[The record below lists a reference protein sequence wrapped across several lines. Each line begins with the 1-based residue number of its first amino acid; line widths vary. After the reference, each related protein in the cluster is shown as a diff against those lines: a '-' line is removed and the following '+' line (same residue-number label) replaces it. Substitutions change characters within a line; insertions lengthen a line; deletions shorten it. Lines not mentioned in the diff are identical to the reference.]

1 MRCSIKKR
9 YAEGLPGAPKPTRP
23 VLVKNVTGIE
33 HHLEVRPEK
42 TPVVVETRK
51 KPKRRTPQE
60 AIAESARRK
69 SEAKRQRKAEA
80 IRLWESGMTVQEIAE
95 HMELKVGAIC
105 DYTRDVRAAKMR
117 AERYKYDA
125 DVIRLYN
132 AGKTY
137 KEIGEAIGISKEFVA
152 AILARLRDHN
162 KVGRRNKLWRVR

>member
-1 MRCSIKKR
+1 MNSTMRIKR
-9 YAEGLPGAPKPTRP
+9 PLPPAPKPTRP

-42 TPVVVETRK
+42 PPVVVETRK
-51 KPKRRTPQE
+51 KPKRRTPSE
-60 AIAESARRK
+60 AIAESARKK

-80 IRLWESGMTVQEIAE
+80 IRLWESGMGIHEIAE

-105 DYTRDVRAAKMR
+105 DYTRDVRNAKAR
-117 AERYKYDA
+117 TERHKYDA

-137 KEIGEAIGISKEFVA
+137 KQIGEAVGISPEHVSQ
-152 AILARLRDHN
+152 ILSRLRDN
-162 KVGRRNKLWRVR
+162 GKVGRRNKLWRGR

>member
-9 YAEGLPGAPKPTRP
+9 YAEGLPGAPKLTRP
-23 VLVKNVTGIE
+23 IIVKEVQGINR
-33 HHLEVRPEK
+33 HLEVRPEK
-42 TPVVVETRK
+42 PAVVPGAK
-51 KPKRRTPQE
+51 KKRRTPQE

-80 IRLWESGMTVQEIAE
+80 IRLWESGMSIKEIAE

-137 KEIGEAIGISKEFVA
+137 KEIGETIGISKEFVA

>member
-1 MRCSIKKR
+1 MKCSIKR
-9 YAEGLPGAPKPTRP
+9 RNLPPAPKPTRP
-23 VLVKNVTGIE
+23 IIVKEVQGIS

-42 TPVVVETRK
+42 PPVVVETRK
-51 KPKRRTPQE
+51 KPKRRTPSE
-60 AIAESARRK
+60 AIAESARKK

-105 DYTRDVRAAKMR
+105 DYTRDVRNAKAR
-117 AERYKYDA
+117 AERHKYDA

-137 KEIGEAIGISKEFVA
+137 REIGESIGISKEFVS
-152 AILARLRDHN
+152 AILARLREHN
-162 KVGRRNKLWRVR
+162 KVGRRNKLWKGR

>member
-42 TPVVVETRK
+42 PPVVVETRK

-105 DYTRDVRAAKMR
+105 DYTRDVRDAKMR

-162 KVGRRNKLWRVR
+162 KVGRRNKL

>member
-1 MRCSIKKR
+1 MNSTMRIKR
-9 YAEGLPGAPKPTRP
+9 PLPPAPKPTRP
-23 VLVKNVTGIE
+23 VFVKEVQGIS

-42 TPVVVETRK
+42 PAVVPGTK
-51 KPKRRTPQE
+51 KKRRTPEE
-60 AIAESARRK
+60 AIAESARKK

-105 DYTRDVRAAKMR
+105 DYTRDVREAKSR
-117 AERYKYDA
+117 TERHKYDA

-137 KEIGEAIGISKEFVA
+137 KQIGEAVGISTEHVSQ
-152 AILARLRDHN
+152 ILSRLRDN
-162 KVGRRNKLWRVR
+162 GKVGRRNKLWRGR